1 MKKSSPVVLHQ
12 LSNFASGLGNSI
24 VMITIPW
31 LILEETGSPAFAGL
45 VAAISAIPGL
55 IISPIGGWLVD
66 HVGRR
71 AVSVGADLLSSLAV
85 LAFPI
90 VAFTYGLSSL
100 SILLIAVI
108 GAVFDP
114 AGYTARK
121 TLLADVAKASE
132 IELDRLNGIHDG
144 FMGISWILG
153 PAVGAGLISTVGA
166 INSFWVS
173 AGLFVLAALS
183 IVFLRVGN
191 LGKDARELA
200 EQNGEVTDRSFR
212 IGFQVLWGDKL
223 LRTITIS
230 VLILA
235 AVYLPTET
243 VVLPTY
249 FEELGNPAGL
259 GIVISALAA
268 GSAIGSFGYGWI
280 SKRISRKNLVRMTL
294 IGTAANPGKYV
305 YVKGSDGYTYAFMHL
320 DEIAKLKRGQKL
332 KVPLATPTTK
342 AKVGHDENVSWQTVE
357 DQYPG
362 ILAFGQ
368 KVFELVSHWCESHGN
383 GRLLD
388 FKIEVA
394 YDRDSKEFILCD
406 EVSPDTCRLCLE
418 MDSEALMRGKSVEF
432 YDKEFGR
439 QYLASLGIRALDPE
453 NADDIARV
461 NLWTPEKDFIDE
473 MHRRLE
479 VGCRIL
485 TGGFSSQ
492 EFLRDAIGV

>member
-1 MKKSSPVVLHQ
+1 MLKKKTPLILHQ
-12 LSNFASGLGNSI
+12 VSNFASGLGNSI

-45 VAAISAIPGL
+45 VAAVSAIPGL

-90 VAFTYGLSSL
+90 VALTYGLSSL
-100 SILLIAVI
+100 SILLIAVV
-108 GAVFDP
+108 GAIFDP

-173 AGLFVLAALS
+173 AGLFVIAALA

-191 LGKDARELA
+191 LGKYARDLA
-200 EQNGEVTDRSFR
+200 ELNGEVTNKSLRV
-212 IGFQVLWGDKL
+212 GFQVLWNDKL
-223 LRTITIS
+223 LRTITFAI
-230 VLILA
+230 LIIA

-249 FEELGNPAGL
+249 FEDLDNPAGL
-259 GIVISALAA
+259 GIVISGLAA

-294 IGTAANPGKYV
+294 IGTAVSILPMAFLPPLPVLILSGFALGLSWGPFNPLISTLIQQRVPADQQGRVFGVQTAVFYAAPPLGMV
-305 YVKGSDGYTYAFMHL
+305 LAGISVESLGVGTTYL
-320 DEIAKLKRGQKL
+320 
-332 KVPLATPTTK
+332 
-342 AKVGHDENVSWQTVE
+342 
-357 DQYPG
+357 
-362 ILAFGQ
+362 ILAAI
-368 KVFELVSHWCESHGN
+368 LSTTA
-383 GRLLD
+383 LL
-388 FKIEVA
+388 
-394 YDRDSKEFILCD
+394 
-406 EVSPDTCRLCLE
+406 
-418 MDSEALMRGKSVEF
+418 ALLTKS
-432 YDKEFGR
+432 
-439 QYLASLGIRALDPE
+439 
-453 NADDIARV
+453 
-461 NLWTPEKDFIDE
+461 
-473 MHRRLE
+473 
-479 VGCRIL
+479 
-485 TGGFSSQ
+485 
-492 EFLRDAIGV
+492 LRSNF